1 MYKKKEKALALG
13 DVAKL
18 TTNARKHNSNAPPES
33 VELTKD
39 NDG

>member
-1 MYKKKEKALALG
+1 MKKGGDKMYDKKA
-13 DVAKL
+13 
-18 TTNARKHNSNAPPES
+18 TNAWKHNIGASPES